1 MAGKGSVNIKIGGD
15 ASAYQKELNESV
27 KATEAAA
34 AKIDGAL
41 SDAAKSLSDGLADSF
56 KSAQKEQST
65 AVKNI
70 SKSVNTIVGQNNELI
85 SQKSEMGDI
94 YDKLGEG
101 AKAASVKVKA
111 GLADIK
117 AGIDMA
123 AAAARKLGEIAAT
136 GVNYNATIE
145 SMKTSFEVM
154 TGSAEKAAE
163 VVDRLRKMGAETP
176 FEMTDLT
183 STTQLLMQYGF
194 TADDAID
201 KMSMLGDIA
210 QGNSEAMT
218 SIAMGYAQMS
228 SAGKVNL
235 QDIKQMINGG
245 FNPLQEISER
255 TGESM
260 ASLYDRISK
269 GKMTI
274 DEITQSMVHSTSEG
288 GKFFQSMEKQSKTL
302 NGQLSTLK
310 DNANQ
315 LLGTLTSGM
324 SDGLR
329 DELLPLANNMIGE
342 LQSAFESGG
351 MDSLVTTA
359 TDMIPDLL
367 GMMTGK
373 IEDAISGVT
382 RWLPQGASKIMAA
395 FPAALKSTTAIVP
408 QLTTAFFDVASV
420 VVTDLVSMLPELT
433 PVLLDGLQ
441 DMAGAVLEGAGSLV
455 EALFV
460 GVEQA
465 FHQGQRK
472 IAGVWVDSE
481 QVAEISAV
489 LETDIDLGDAES
501 EIETAYS
508 EVRNALK
515 TDLLTDKQKTEIMD
529 MIGSDYDDVKAKLLS
544 FGLTEEEAAPIA
556 DAVATAGDTL
566 VEAYKGLDVGI
577 DPVTLAKL
585 TIQANGSRLK
595 LRSLLKKA
603 GLKDSDIAQVVGVYT
618 EMTGKVAE
626 QTPSIIEEI
635 YDKLTDG
642 KPDDDQTVASLK
654 EKITGYVDGLLSDLE
669 SAYAAKSAELDTT
682 AADYNDKKAALDA
695 WYESTKTEI
704 NAMNTDMTTLVD
716 TLAGAPTAVVQAR
729 MDDLAEMEQTLAGI
743 EDRINEVAGKAR
755 SAAENAFSVVRSGAN
770 ADEATIGTA
779 INFKVTEFKLDEQA
793 ADDAYNAAIEQL
805 NADLVSGKITK
816 EEFNAQVES
825 KQLERDAAKQTAK
838 QAYEKAMAEIFQGIA
853 ESEGN
858 AEALEKA
865 MELHGA
871 KVSITD
877 FMADMF
883 DTEGSLDMNRLTG
896 ITDKLVKLFGEE
908 FDVETLMR
916 DTEYAKNTGD
926 VSYLTETLWNSLNA
940 VNFELDEAQKAA
952 IGGKLGA
959 AWQAA
964 LDSGALDGTN
974 FDVSGAE
981 NQLAALFSAIDLTSV
996 GSEISAGVGE
1006 GMADYDYSS
1015 DASDTASSIES
1026 ALRDPKA
1033 LNSHSPARTMIP
1045 IGEDVAAGIAQGMS
1059 EYDFST
1065 AAESA
1070 AGSLE
1075 SAVETEF
1082 DGSGKSIGEDFA
1094 DGVALG
1100 IKNKRSTIV
1109 QAAKD
1114 VAEAAVHTMETT
1126 LDIHSPSKV
1135 AQGIGENFGLGF
1147 EGGLRS
1153 SMERAVMTARQ
1164 LTGEIVTAANISQS
1178 MRIANMPNLQQEIVS
1193 ANSQTTTPVYLD
1205 GQQIASIQGYNNSM
1219 QLAWQNTRAAKGVG
1233 SR

>member
-15 ASAYQKELNESV
+15 ASGLKKELSTVERSA
-27 KATEAAA
+27 KSAAA
-34 AKIDGAL
+34 A
-41 SDAAKSLSDGLADSF
+41 LAQEYKKAGMDSSTAMS
-56 KSAQKEQST
+56 KAWEDIKKAQKSGT
-65 AVKNI
+65 
-70 SKSVNTIVGQNNELI
+70 SVVINGVETIVGKNKEVI
-85 SQKSEMGDI
+85 KQKDDLGDV
-94 YDKLGEG
+94 YDKLGDS
-101 AKAASVKVKA
+101 AKKASEKVKA

-117 AGIDMA
+117 AGVDMA
-123 AAAARKLGEIAAT
+123 AAAAKKLGEIAAT

-260 ASLYDRISK
+260 ASLYERISK
-269 GKMTI
+269 GKMTV
-274 DEITQSMVHSTSEG
+274 DEITQSMVHATSEG
-288 GKFFQSMEKQSKTL
+288 GKFYQSMEKQSKTL

-315 LLGTLTSGM
+315 LLGTLTSDM

-329 DELLPLANNMIGE
+329 TELLPLANNMIGE

-395 FPAALKSTTAIVP
+395 FPAALKSTTAVVP
-408 QLTTAFFDVASV
+408 QMTTAFFDVASV
-420 VVTDLVSMLPELT
+420 VVTDLVAMLPELT
-433 PVLLDGLQ
+433 PVLVNGLL
-441 DMAGAVLEGAGSLV
+441 DMAGSILKGAESVVEG
-455 EALFV
+455 LFT
-460 GVEQA
+460 GVEKA
-465 FHQGQRK
+465 FHQGKDK

-481 QVAEISAV
+481 NVAEIKAV
-489 LETDIDLGDAES
+489 LNADVDFGDAES

-508 EVRNALK
+508 TVRTALQ
-515 TDLLTDKQKTEIMD
+515 TDLLTDDQKAEIID
-529 MIGSDYDDVKAKLLS
+529 MIGSDYTTVKDKLLS
-544 FGLTEEEAAPIA
+544 FGLTEEEAKPIA
-556 DAVATAGDTL
+556 DAVSTVGETL
-566 VEAYKGLDVGI
+566 VSAYADLDVGI
-577 DPVTLAKL
+577 DATTLAAL
-585 TIQANGSRLK
+585 TMKADGSRLK
-595 LRSLLKKA
+595 LRSALKKA
-603 GLKDSDIAQVVGVYT
+603 GLKDSDIAQVLGVYT
-618 EMTGKVAE
+618 EMTGKVKE

-635 YDKLTDG
+635 YDKLSDG
-642 KPDDDQTVASLK
+642 KPDDEQTVKSLK
-654 EKITGYVDGLLSDLE
+654 DKITTYVDGLLTELDT
-669 SAYAAKSAELDTT
+669 AYETKLAELDVT
-682 AADYNDKKAALDA
+682 AADYQEKKAALDE
-695 WYESTKTEI
+695 WYSSTKTEI
-704 NAMNTDMTTLVD
+704 NTMNSDMTTLVD

-729 MDDLAEMEQTLAGI
+729 MDELAEMEQSLTVI
-743 EDRINEVAGKAR
+743 EERIGEITGKAR

-770 ADEATIGTA
+770 ADAATIGTA

-805 NADLVSGKITK
+805 NADLAAGNITK
-816 EEFNAQVES
+816 DEFNSQVES
-825 KQLERDAAKQTAK
+825 LQIERDTAKQAAK

-853 ESEGN
+853 ESEGSS
-858 AEALEKA
+858 EALEKA
-865 MELHGA
+865 MQATGA
-871 KVSITD
+871 QISIRD
-877 FMADMF
+877 FWENMYADDGSIDKAQLVTLKEQLSAALGDAF
-883 DTEGSLDMNRLTG
+883 DPEQL
-896 ITDKLVKLFGEE
+896 DKLVERIDQEGEE
-908 FDVETLMR
+908 PLKNYLDDMSAMVQGLSTESLET
-916 DTEYAKNTGD
+916 A
-926 VSYLTETLWNSLNA
+926 
-940 VNFELDEAQKAA
+940 F
-952 IGGKLGA
+952 GGKLGE

-964 LDSGALDGTN
+964 LDSGALDGTS
-974 FDVSGAE
+974 FDVTGTE
-981 NQLAALFSAIDLTSV
+981 NQLAALFSAIDLSSA
-996 GSEISAGVGE
+996 GSDISAGIGNA
-1006 GMADYDYSS
+1006 MAEYDYSS
-1015 DASDTASSIES
+1015 DASDTADNIDG
-1026 ALRDPKA
+1026 ALRDPNA
-1033 LNSHSPARTMIP
+1033 FDSHSPARAMIP
-1045 IGEDVAAGIAQGMS
+1045 IGKDVAAGIAQGMT

-1094 DGVALG
+1094 AGVALG
-1100 IKNKRSTIV
+1100 IKNKKSTIV

-1114 VAEAAVHTMETT
+1114 VAEAAVETMETT